1 MLGLLSFLSDI
12 VSGLPDL
19 LPALA
24 CSSECWLTSP
34 DDISGPPP
42 TVKLSPIIGGLVMLS
57 IQDDNS
63 VCVYMCTCVCTCV
76 RVCVNVYACVCAC
89 VCVCVYNSIPLFLHL
104 TLPFLSGCYRRYTLL
119 GCIWCLWW
127 PTLINTNTQ

>member
-76 RVCVNVYACVCAC
+76 RVRVCVNVYACVCAC
-89 VCVCVYNSIPLFLHL
+89 VCVCVCTTLYLCFFILLFHFLAAATGDTLCLAVFGAYGGLH
-104 TLPFLSGCYRRYTLL
+104 
-119 GCIWCLWW
+119 
-127 PTLINTNTQ
+127 